1 MQGNPC
7 YARLFADLTRMSP
20 NPIKASGGCGPR
32 TPGGFSTGC
41 FVVFTKKM
49 VRVFRQ
55 PNHKAQNKNRIAKGK
70 AALFTQGKHI
80 QEGTGTCKKA
90 CVTVAFL
97 LLHSCGRQGEYPREI
112 GAENPLPIIHP
123 PASLALT
130 HTGAVSFCQTRGKG
144 PPLWTVLC
152 NTALHRWEMVY
163 GSGDPAGFCGH
174 SL

>member
-1 MQGNPC
+1 M
-7 YARLFADLTRMSP
+7 
-20 NPIKASGGCGPR
+20 
-32 TPGGFSTGC
+32 
-41 FVVFTKKM
+41 KKT
-49 VRVFRQ
+49 
-55 PNHKAQNKNRIAKGK
+55 AY
-70 AALFTQGKHI
+70 
-80 QEGTGTCKKA
+80 GTM
-90 CVTVAFL
+90 AFFLLCLL
-97 LLHSCGRQGEYPREI
+97 LLHGCGRQGEYPREI